1 MAQFGLRLLSVVA
14 AVTLR
19 ACIPAAATSTLIT
32 NPVTLPP
39 VYLGAWKLDVWAT
52 GETVAAD
59 HRNRPS
65 ALGRTGDHRHPR
77 RTGKLCDDQARL
89 LRLAGHAPE
98 AAQSSTPRV
107 ERSLMC

>member
-39 VYLGAWKLDVWAT
+39 VYLGAWKLGVWAT

-77 RTGKLCDDQARL
+77 RPGEP
-89 LRLAGHAPE
+89 LAEVLALYCE
-98 AAQSSTPRV
+98 PRK
-107 ERSLMC
+107 